1 MTTIVWLRR
10 DLRLD
15 DNPALTTA
23 LRRGEAVIPAYIHC
37 PDEEGDAAPGGASKW
52 WLDRSLIA
60 LASDLEGIGS
70 QLVVRCGPAQQELL
84 RLVNETKATAV
95 LWNRRYEPSII
106 ARDAKIKAALRDAG
120 CEADSSNAALI
131 HEPWTIKNK
140 TGEPYRVFTPYW
152 RACLATGDPAAPI
165 APVKRLPGPTS
176 WPKSVAIAK
185 LDLKPT
191 IRWDQ
196 GLTDTWTP
204 GEKGAHKKLHQFI
217 PAAPRYVE
225 QRDFPA
231 IDATSMLGPHL
242 TFGEISPRRIWAAFT
257 GSKAAVNPG
266 KGTGGQAFLRQL
278 GWREFAHH
286 LLFHFPATVNAPL
299 RPEYS
304 MFPWDGSPEAL
315 RAWQRGLTG
324 YPIVDAG
331 MRQLWHTG
339 WMHNRVRMIVG
350 SFLVKDLLIS
360 WQDGARW
367 FWDTLVDADL
377 ANNTMGWQWIGGCG
391 ADAAPYFRV
400 FNPVSQSERFD
411 AAGTYLR
418 RWCPELALLPKEWIH
433 QPYAAPKGV
442 LTAAG
447 ITLGKTYPEA
457 IVDHAAAR
465 LRALKAF
472 EYLKQDKKA
481 LSLKLRT

>member
-15 DNPALTTA
+15 DNPALTA
-23 LRRGEAVIPAYIHC
+23 AVMRGDAVIPTYIHC
-37 PDEEGDAAPGGASKW
+37 PEEEGDAAPGGASKW
-52 WLDRSLIA
+52 WLDRSLTA

-70 QLVVRCGPAQQELL
+70 QLVVRCGPAQQELM
-84 RLVNETKATAV
+84 RLVKETKATAV

-106 ARDAKIKAALRDAG
+106 ARDAKIKSALRDAG
-120 CEADSSNAALI
+120 CEADSSNAALLY
-131 HEPWTIKNK
+131 EPWTIKNK
-140 TGEPYRVFTPYW
+140 TGEPYRVYTPYW

-165 APVKRLPGPTS
+165 AAVKRLPAPTS
-176 WPKSVAIAK
+176 WPKSVAIPK

-191 IRWDQ
+191 IPWDQ
-196 GLTDTWTP
+196 GLSDTWTP
-204 GEKGAHKKLHQFI
+204 GEKGAHKRLKQFI
-217 PAAPRYVE
+217 PAAPRYIE
-225 QRDFPA
+225 ERDFPA

-242 TFGEISPRRIWAAFT
+242 TFGEISPRRIWVAFRA
-257 GSKAAVNPG
+257 SKAAVKPG
-266 KGTGGQAFLRQL
+266 EGTGGQAFLRQL

-299 RPEYS
+299 RPEFS
-304 MFPWDGSPEAL
+304 MFPWDSSPEAL

-377 ANNTMGWQWIGGCG
+377 ANNTLGWQWIGGCG

-418 RWCPELALLPKEWIH
+418 RWCPELAKLPKEWIH
-433 QPYAAPKGV
+433 QPYAAPKAV
-442 LTAAG
+442 LAAAG
-447 ITLGKTYPEA
+447 ITLGKTYPDA

-481 LSLKLRT
+481 LSLKKS

>member
-15 DNPALTTA
+15 DNPALTA
-23 LRRGEAVIPAYIHC
+23 AVKRGDAVIPTYIHC
-37 PDEEGDAAPGGASKW
+37 PEEEGDAAPGGASKW
-52 WLDRSLIA
+52 WLDRSLTA
-60 LASDLEGIGS
+60 LAADLEGIDS

-84 RLVNETKATAV
+84 RLVKETKATAV
-95 LWNRRYEPSII
+95 FWNRRYEPSII
-106 ARDAKIKAALRDAG
+106 ARDAKIKSALRDGG
-120 CEADSSNAALI
+120 CDADSSNAALLY
-131 HEPWTIKNK
+131 EPWTIKNK
-140 TGEPYRVFTPYW
+140 TGEPYRVYTPYW
-152 RACLATGDPAAPI
+152 RTCLASGDPAAPI
-165 APVKRLPGPTS
+165 AAVKRLPAPTS

-191 IRWDQ
+191 TPWDQ
-196 GLTDTWTP
+196 GLSDTWTP
-204 GEKGAHKKLHQFI
+204 GEKGAHKRLKQFI
-217 PAAPRYVE
+217 PAAPRYIE
-225 QRDFPA
+225 ERDFPA

-242 TFGEISPRRIWAAFT
+242 TFGEISPRRIWAAFS
-257 GSKAAVNPG
+257 GNKAAVKPG
-266 KGTGGQAFLRQL
+266 EGTGGQAFLRQL

-299 RPEYS
+299 RPEFS
-304 MFPWDGSPEAL
+304 MFPWDSSPEAL

-377 ANNTMGWQWIGGCG
+377 ANNTLGWQWIGGCG

-418 RWCPELALLPKEWIH
+418 RWCPELAKLPKEWIH
-433 QPYAAPKGV
+433 QPYAAPKAV

-447 ITLGKTYPEA
+447 ITLGKTYPDA

-481 LSLKLRT
+481 LSLKK